1 MRCFEEYRAISFENI
16 WASNERKLRNWIKD
30 IQSEINSLRKKCINF
45 DEIFSLLVKIM
56 KKVESSVNLVG
67 INFT

>member
-16 WASNERKLRNWIKD
+16 WDSNERKLRNWIKD

-56 KKVESSVNLVG
+56 KKVEFSVNLVE
-67 INFT
+67 INFN

>member
-1 MRCFEEYRAISFENI
+1 MCIEEYRAISFENI
-16 WASNERKLRNWIKD
+16 WASNKRELRNWIKD

-45 DEIFSLLVKIM
+45 DEIFTLLVKIM

-67 INFT
+67 INFN